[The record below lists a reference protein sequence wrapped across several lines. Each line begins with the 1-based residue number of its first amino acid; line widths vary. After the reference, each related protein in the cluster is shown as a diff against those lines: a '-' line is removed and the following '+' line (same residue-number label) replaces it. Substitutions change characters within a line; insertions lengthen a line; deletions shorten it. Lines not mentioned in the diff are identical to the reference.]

1 MKFTSL
7 KLTGVRGVREHIM
20 EMRDIVAQLK
30 KLEVEMSESFLVHF
44 ILNTLPPQY
53 GPFKISYNTHKDKW
67 SINELMTMCVQE
79 EGRLLMEQ
87 GESAMLVAQRK
98 GKKGKSQASQKG
110 KQQISPKSDI
120 KKDEKCFFCKKK
132 GHVKKKCLK
141 FQNWLEK
148 KGNPTSFVCY
158 ESNMVNV
165 NTNTWWIDSG
175 STIHI
180 SNSLQGMQNLR
191 KPVTS
196 EQFILSGNKMGSHV
210 EAIGICYLT
219 LNSGFVLELQKTF
232 YVPSFSRN
240 LISVS
245 RLVPFGYSF
254 HFSETSFSLI
264 YKSECVGNGILSD
277 GLYCIFLKN
286 DTAHNSLHV
295 QTGIKRC
302 VVKEDS
308 STLWHRRLGHISID
322 RIKRLVNDGVLRTL
336 DFTNFETC
344 VDCIKGK
351 QTNKSKRGATRSST
365 ILEIIHT
372 DICSL
377 DMDSHGQ
384 KYFISFIDDF
394 SRYMY
399 LYILHNKNEAL
410 DAFKVFKA
418 EVEKQY
424 GKQIK
429 IVRSDRG
436 GEYYGRYLEDGQSP
450 GPFAKFLQEHG
461 IVAQYTMPGSPDQNG
476 VAERRNR
483 TLLDMVRSMLSSSK
497 LPKFLWT
504 EALKTAVYIL
514 NRVPTKAV
522 PKTPFE
528 LLKGWKPSLR
538 HMRVW
543 GCSSEVRIYN
553 PQEKKLDPRTIS
565 GYFIGYAEKSKGYR
579 FYCPSHSIRIVES
592 RNAKFLEYDLVSGSD
607 QFRNI
612 VSDIDHTESQPSTSS
627 DRLFIVHNTP
637 QVQTGVERTIDEVQP
652 VIEVPQVVD
661 NIPVDQVDQELPN
674 TSEQQVE
681 PHTSSE
687 DIGTT
692 LRRSARTKRSAIPS
706 DYVVYLQESD
716 YNIGAENDP
725 ESFSQAMSC
734 KESELWYNAMKDEM
748 SSMKCNDVWDL
759 VELPNGVKTIGCKW
773 VFKTKKDSLGNI
785 ERYKARLIAKG
796 FTQKEGIDYTE
807 TFSPVSKKD
816 SLRIILALVAHFDLE
831 LQQMDVKTAFLNG
844 ELEEEVYMKQPEG
857 FPSSDGE
864 QLVCK
869 LKKSIYGLKQAS
881 RQWYLKFHNIISS
894 FGFVENVMD
903 QCIYLKVSGSKV
915 CFLVLYV
922 DDILLATNDKGL
934 FHEVKQFL
942 SKNFDMK
949 DMGEASYVIGIK
961 IHRDRFKGIL
971 GLSQET
977 YINKVLERFRMKNC
991 SPSVSPIVKGD
1002 RFNLNQCPKNNLERE
1017 QMKNIPYASAVGSLM
1032 YAQVC
1037 TRPDIAFAVGML
1049 GRYQSNPGIDHWKA
1063 AKKVMRYLQGTK
1075 DYKLMYRRTSNLEVV
1090 GYSDSDFAGCVDSR
1104 KSTSGYIFILAG
1116 GAISWRS
1123 VKQTMT
1129 ATSTMEAEFI
1139 SCFEATSH
1147 GVWLKSFI
1155 SGLRVMDSISRPLSI
1170 YCDNSAAVFM
1180 AKNNKS
1186 GSRSKH
1192 IDIKYLAIRE
1202 RVKEKKVVIE
1212 HISTELMI
1220 ADPLTKGMPPLKFK
1234 DHVMNMGL
1242 SSLIGPTLGHVLH
1255 HVAAVKEHV
1264 SLNCS
1269 SCGKSEK
1276 RGFDGK
1282 PETTPS
1288 IRRDRVLETKTCNP
1302 TMAGGKVNESHG
1314 SCFPSLARQN
1324 AAVVII
1330 YGWLR
1335 KMTLTLDGAKSV
1347 NGHIRTTCSR
1357 EPNSDLNKGNF
1368 LIVNS
1373 FRDPE
1378 AISSPPSCRKS
1389 HEAQPMPLQSSN
1401 SASPTYAYRS
1411 VNHQPDF
1418 WA

>member
-1 MKFTSL
+1 MAGVNQRWPLTVHQLSAHYAQHQPYHPRTGLHGIIIGVEGLTGGLLVEPSVDSGMKSQGLHSSGTTPSLLWWPLTPSWPAMLFWPKFLPSISDIRCEVPELRGDNFKIWKERILLQLGCMDIDYAIRKDEPHKITDTSTPEQILLYERWEKSNRLSVMYIKTKISAGIRGSIEQHENVRELLKAIDEQFVTSDKALASTLIMKFTSL

-87 GESAMLVAQRK
+87 GESAMLVTQRK
-98 GKKGKSQASQKG
+98 GKKGKPQASQKG
-110 KQQISPKSDI
+110 KQQIPPKSDI

-180 SNSLQGMQNLR
+180 SNSLQ
-191 KPVTS
+191 
-196 EQFILSGNKMGSHV
+196 
-210 EAIGICYLT
+210 
-219 LNSGFVLELQKTF
+219 
-232 YVPSFSRN
+232 
-240 LISVS
+240 
-245 RLVPFGYSF
+245 
-254 HFSETSFSLI
+254 ETSFSLI

-277 GLYCIFLKN
+277 GLYCIFLQN
-286 DTAHNSLHV
+286 DTAYNSLHV

-322 RIKRLVNDGVLRTL
+322 RIKRLVNDGVLSTL
-336 DFTNFETC
+336 DFTDFETC

-410 DAFKVFKA
+410 DVFKVFKA

-579 FYCPSHSIRIVES
+579 FYCPSHNTRIVES

-637 QVQTGVERTIDEVQP
+637 QVQSGVERTITEVQP
-652 VIEVPQVVD
+652 VVEVPQVVD
-661 NIPVDQVDQELPN
+661 NIPVDQVDQEFPD
-674 TSEQQVE
+674 TSGQQVE
-681 PHTSSE
+681 PHTSLE
-687 DIGTT
+687 DIGAT
-692 LRRSARTKRSAIPS
+692 LRRSTRTKRLAIPN
-706 DYVVYLQESD
+706 DYVVYLQECD

-759 VELPNGVKTIGCKW
+759 VELPNGAKTIGCKW

-785 ERYKARLIAKG
+785 ERYKARLVAKG

-869 LKKSIYGLKQAS
+869 LKKSTYGLKQAS
-881 RQWYLKFHNIISS
+881 RQ
-894 FGFVENVMD
+894 
-903 QCIYLKVSGSKV
+903 CGSKV

-934 FHEVKQFL
+934 LHEVKQFL
-942 SKNFDMK
+942 SKNFNMK

-971 GLSQET
+971 
-977 YINKVLERFRMKNC
+977 
-991 SPSVSPIVKGD
+991 
-1002 RFNLNQCPKNNLERE
+1002 
-1017 QMKNIPYASAVGSLM
+1017 VGSLM

-1202 RVKEKKVVIE
+1202 RVKEKKVDIKLKVWTKWENVITPRRLHVHHHE
-1212 HISTELMI
+1212 GVILKWSST
-1220 ADPLTKGMPPLKFK
+1220 
-1234 DHVMNMGL
+1234 
-1242 SSLIGPTLGHVLH
+1242 HVLH
-1255 HVAAVKEHV
+1255 HDPTFPLRLRKVWQVCRNV
-1264 SLNCS
+1264 S
-1269 SCGKSEK
+1269 
-1276 RGFDGK
+1276 
-1282 PETTPS
+1282 
-1288 IRRDRVLETKTCNP
+1288 LETKSLNRLQQLDP
-1302 TMAGGKVNESHG
+1302 MAGVFVEKILRIQPNVKKLFLLLRAADTKSATQRLPNES
-1314 SCFPSLARQN
+1314 SR
-1324 AAVVII
+1324 VI
-1330 YGWLR
+1330 
-1335 KMTLTLDGAKSV
+1335 
-1347 NGHIRTTCSR
+1347 
-1357 EPNSDLNKGNF
+1357 
-1368 LIVNS
+1368 
-1373 FRDPE
+1373 
-1378 AISSPPSCRKS
+1378 
-1389 HEAQPMPLQSSN
+1389 
-1401 SASPTYAYRS
+1401 
-1411 VNHQPDF
+1411 
-1418 WA
+1418 